1 MRIHPWEHINEVSDA
16 RIICIRIHIRIR
28 LRGIRHD
35 GHGDAGIYG
44 HLAYI
49 DNCLI
54 DRRRIENLG
63 SWEGDREK
71 TSVMP
76 QRSWHGAGSLS
87 ICHRREQRL
96 SIK

>member
-1 MRIHPWEHINEVSDA
+1 MRIRPWEHINEVGDA
-16 RIICIRIHIRIR
+16 RSIRIR
-28 LRGIRHD
+28 SRIRRRGARHD

-63 SWEGDREK
+63 SREGHREEM
-71 TSVMP
+71 SVMP
-76 QRSWHGAGSLS
+76 
-87 ICHRREQRL
+87 
-96 SIK
+96 